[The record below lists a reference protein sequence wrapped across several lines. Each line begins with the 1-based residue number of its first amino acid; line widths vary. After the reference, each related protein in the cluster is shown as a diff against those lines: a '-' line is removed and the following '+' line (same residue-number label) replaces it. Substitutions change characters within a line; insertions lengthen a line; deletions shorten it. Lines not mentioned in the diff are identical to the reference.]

1 MEYYF
6 NCIYDFFKSTYDS
19 LLNLKLNFFYSANVV
34 PPHIKVYINENI
46 DIKKIDIKNKSGDTG
61 YIDFII
67 KEDFPVGSNVVYG
80 YDKFNRFFLSVL
92 YCETKRPEYYHVMTI
107 FERYSNDPHLI
118 VSAGYKFI
126 ENVVATWNLS
136 LDRMDSQIANFF
148 KLINDGM
155 VDVEYFDNNDLTY
168 KSIQYKLYDNY
179 NDEDEYVNIRL

>member
-1 MEYYF
+1 
-6 NCIYDFFKSTYDS
+6 
-19 LLNLKLNFFYSANVV
+19 
-34 PPHIKVYINENI
+34 
-46 DIKKIDIKNKSGDTG
+46 
-61 YIDFII
+61 
-67 KEDFPVGSNVVYG
+67 
-80 YDKFNRFFLSVL
+80 
-92 YCETKRPEYYHVMTI
+92 MTI

-148 KLINDGM
+148 KLINDGI